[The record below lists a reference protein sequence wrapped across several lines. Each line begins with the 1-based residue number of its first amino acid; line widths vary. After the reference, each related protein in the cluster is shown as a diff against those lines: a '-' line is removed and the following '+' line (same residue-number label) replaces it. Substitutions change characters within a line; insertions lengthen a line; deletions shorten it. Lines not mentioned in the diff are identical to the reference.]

1 MIPTRQWVF
10 ELFSHKGMPP
20 HIIRHSMR
28 VRMVA
33 VAIANAMREAGLAI
47 DLALTDRAALL
58 HDICKADSLAR
69 GGDHAL
75 MGQTLLE
82 SLGYPLVGSIVGQH
96 IRLNSLE
103 VNEAMVVNY
112 ADKRVMHDRVVSL
125 EKRFLDLMD
134 RYARGG
140 QNTEGILEHFAHVVA
155 IEEAVVKAARIEP
168 GVLETLNLI
177 PGDHPLYGG
186 SGFLGQH

>member
-1 MIPTRQWVF
+1 MIPTRQWIF
-10 ELFSHKGMPP
+10 SLFQDKGMPP

-33 VAIANAMREAGLAI
+33 VVLAQAMLEAGHDI
-47 DLALTDRAALL
+47 DILLVDRASLL
-58 HDICKADSLAR
+58 HDICKAHTLAH

-75 MGQTLLE
+75 MGKELME
-82 SLGYPLVGSIVGQH
+82 SFGFASIGDVVGQH

-125 EKRFLDLMD
+125 GKRFLDLMD
-134 RYARGG
+134 RYSSGG
-140 QNTEGILEHFAHVVA
+140 QNMERILAHYAHVCQ
-155 IEEAVVKAARIEP
+155 IEEAVAGASRMEP
-168 GVLETLNLI
+168 EELQALNLI
-177 PGDHPLYGG
+177 PGDHPLHGG
-186 SGFLGQH
+186 DGFLG